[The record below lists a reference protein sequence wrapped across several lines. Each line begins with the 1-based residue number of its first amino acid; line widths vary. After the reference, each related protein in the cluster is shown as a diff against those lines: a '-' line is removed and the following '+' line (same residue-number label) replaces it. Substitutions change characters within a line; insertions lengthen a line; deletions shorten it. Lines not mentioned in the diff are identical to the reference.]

1 MESTL
6 SKFKVKGEIPGIY
19 PSLTVLWT
27 NKECLLVC
35 SIAALYQP
43 SWRKQCILDNASIVS
58 MSIHGTIGGVIAIII
73 INNCSTLQHIV
84 GTATFMLW
92 SGVGSGGKL
101 RIREFSHVALSIV

>member
-1 MESTL
+1 MDLKHLIATPEKLHSMESTL

-43 SWRKQCILDNASIVS
+43 SWRQQCILDNGVLQAS
-58 MSIHGTIGGVIAIII
+58 
-73 INNCSTLQHIV
+73 
-84 GTATFMLW
+84 FP
-92 SGVGSGGKL
+92 
-101 RIREFSHVALSIV
+101 